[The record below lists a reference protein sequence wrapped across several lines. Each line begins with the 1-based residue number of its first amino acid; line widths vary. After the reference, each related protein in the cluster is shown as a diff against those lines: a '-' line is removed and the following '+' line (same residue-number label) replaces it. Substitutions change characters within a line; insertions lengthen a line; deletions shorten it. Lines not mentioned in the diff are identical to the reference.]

1 MAILSL
7 GAVMLKLKFEN
18 AKGGM
23 FQFIP
28 PKADLRPVKRRRIFD
43 IGDSGKIKAVE

>member
-1 MAILSL
+1 MAMIGLV
-7 GAVMLKLKFEN
+7 AVMLKLKIAK

-28 PKADLRPVKRRRIFD
+28 PKLDLRPVKRRRICD
-43 IGDSGKIKAVE
+43 IGD

>member
-7 GAVMLKLKFEN
+7 GAVMLKFEN
-18 AKGGM
+18 AKGWM

-28 PKADLRPVKRRRIFD
+28 PKAELRY
-43 IGDSGKIKAVE
+43 

>member
-7 GAVMLKLKFEN
+7 GGVMLKLKFEN
-18 AKGGM
+18 AQQGI

-28 PKADLRPVKRRRIFD
+28 PKADLRPVKRRRICD
-43 IGDSGKIKAVE
+43 IGD